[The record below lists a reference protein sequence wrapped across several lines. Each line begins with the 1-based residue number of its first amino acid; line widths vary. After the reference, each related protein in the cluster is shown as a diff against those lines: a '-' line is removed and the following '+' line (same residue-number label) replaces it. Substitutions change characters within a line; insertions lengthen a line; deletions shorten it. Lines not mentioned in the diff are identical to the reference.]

1 MIFLSVLPQ
10 FVPVGA
16 PVLPRTLLLS
26 AILVGLAALWYVV
39 LAVAVTRL
47 RPVLARAGVRRRLDQ
62 ITGTVLVGL
71 GIRLALERSPA
82 QPT

>member
-1 MIFLSVLPQ
+1 
-10 FVPVGA
+10 
-16 PVLPRTLLLS
+16 
-26 AILVGLAALWYVV
+26 
-39 LAVAVTRL
+39 
-47 RPVLARAGVRRRLDQ
+47 VLARAGVRRRLDQ